1 MSDGYSLGGY
11 PMKNDDL
18 IRAIMILVVV
28 VLVLP
33 VVGAVILNE

>member
-1 MSDGYSLGGY
+1 
-11 PMKNDDL
+11 MKNDDL

>member
-1 MSDGYSLGGY
+1 
-11 PMKNDDL
+11 MKNDDL
-18 IRAIMILVVV
+18 IRAIIILVVV